1 MNRELPRGVVPGR
14 KTPTFTASSVPP
26 ALLEAH
32 HTTVWAEL
40 VLLEGSVGF
49 TYEATPEAAITASS
63 GERVVIVPIEKHH
76 VAPDEMASFYVQF
89 YDL

>member
-1 MNRELPRGVVPGR
+1 MNSELPRGVVPGR

-26 ALLEAH
+26 ALLKAH

-40 VLLEGSVGF
+40 VVLEGSVEF
-49 TYEATPEAAITASS
+49 TYESTPPSVITATPAKSVA
-63 GERVVIVPIEKHH
+63 IVPNQKHH
-76 VAPDEMASFYVQF
+76 IKPDELASFYVQF